1 MLACAS
7 HLVGGLKFIYN
18 PYFIPYIRGYS
29 TYIYIYNYKY
39 IAIYI
44 YGGIT
49 DLLSRAHTP
58 KWGKCWQKIQ
68 QQTDIKIV

>member
-1 MLACAS
+1 M
-7 HLVGGLKFIYN
+7 
-18 PYFIPYIRGYS
+18 
-29 TYIYIYNYKY
+29 
-39 IAIYI
+39 
-44 YGGIT
+44 GIT